1 MDIERLRSIIA
12 RCEWTFAKTMP
23 FAPHEYIVKEK
34 CPLTTEE
41 FEYFVNMQREHGV
54 KERWGKYNNLYLYI
68 DDYKYWTM
76 GAPLEETTVINR
88 AKASAVNDV
97 HQLYEGINK
106 ENTTMSYV
114 DEYIHKHLG
123 LKDDNKG
130 FNIELING
138 RLKEIFDCIGHLE
151 RIRNNYACE
160 VMQEW
165 SQRLSADFPDCKKVE
180 DIRPGDV
187 IYTGITIPY
196 KDIPD
201 AIAVRIQMEKRSLY
215 YGLTYMPTMKEK
227 RAELQ
232 EAMSFVNS
240 DGGFIKGSDW
250 LFYKYISFKEGYE
263 ELRKLIVRMFNYI
276 NKIPQAVLDVA
287 LFPYPI
293 TLLGEYEGKEVY
305 GYSASYDDGRGIG
318 LQHVIVYNG
327 EKAEIVYEN
336 DNKGLSTFFQ

>member
-1 MDIERLRSIIA
+1 MTTKIDIEKLRSMIA

-23 FAPHEYIVKEK
+23 FAPHEYIVRDR

-41 FEYFVNMQREHGV
+41 FEYFVNMQREYGV
-54 KERWGKYNNLYLYI
+54 KERWGKYNNPYLYI

-76 GAPLEETTVINR
+76 GAPIGETTVINR

-106 ENTTMSYV
+106 GDTTMSYV

-123 LKDDNKG
+123 LKADDKG

-138 RLKEIFDCIGHLE
+138 RLKEIFDCVGHLE

-165 SQRLSADFPDCKKVE
+165 SQRLSSDFSDFKKLE

-196 KDIPD
+196 MNIPD

-215 YGLTYMPTMKEK
+215 YGLTYMPVMKEK
-227 RAELQ
+227 RVELQ
-232 EAMSFVNS
+232 EVMSFINS
-240 DGGFIKGSDW
+240 DGDFIKGSDW
-250 LFYKYISFKEGYE
+250 LYYKYTSFKDGYE
-263 ELRKLIVRMFNYI
+263 ELKKLIDR
-276 NKIPQAVLDVA
+276 AV
-287 LFPYPI
+287 
-293 TLLGEYEGKEVY
+293 
-305 GYSASYDDGRGIG
+305 
-318 LQHVIVYNG
+318 
-327 EKAEIVYEN
+327 
-336 DNKGLSTFFQ
+336 

>member
-1 MDIERLRSIIA
+1 
-12 RCEWTFAKTMP
+12 
-23 FAPHEYIVKEK
+23 
-34 CPLTTEE
+34 
-41 FEYFVNMQREHGV
+41 MQREHGV
-54 KERWGKYNNLYLYI
+54 KERWGKYNNPYLYI

-88 AKASAVNDV
+88 AKVSAVNDI

-106 ENTTMSYV
+106 GDMAMSYV

-138 RLKEIFDCIGHLE
+138 RLKEIFDCVGHLE
-151 RIRNNYACE
+151 RIRNNNAYE

-165 SQRLSADFPDCKKVE
+165 SQRLSADFSDCKKVE
-180 DIRPGDV
+180 NVRPGDI

-196 KDIPD
+196 KDTPD

-215 YGLTYMPTMKEK
+215 YGLTYMPAMKAK

-232 EAMSFVNS
+232 EAMSFINS

-250 LFYKYISFKEGYE
+250 LYYKYTSFNGGYE
-263 ELRKLIVRMFNYI
+263 DLKKLIEWL
-276 NKIPQAVLDVA
+276 K
-287 LFPYPI
+287 
-293 TLLGEYEGKEVY
+293 
-305 GYSASYDDGRGIG
+305 
-318 LQHVIVYNG
+318 
-327 EKAEIVYEN
+327 
-336 DNKGLSTFFQ
+336 